1 MNLEPPAR
9 RLTILLLFSL
19 ILLLLLPL
27 SMIRLQEGRLAK
39 KEQKGLQEAEME
51 VKVIRKK
58 LGRCEKEREEKEKL
72 VVEVVVEIEEM
83 RKRNTGIDLALE
95 ECKEDLAN
103 QTKVGGF

>member
-27 SMIRLQEGRLAK
+27 SIIRLQEGEMA
-39 KEQKGLQEAEME
+39 EQKERGLQEAEME
-51 VKVIRKK
+51 VEVIRKK
-58 LGRCEKEREEKEKL
+58 VGRCEKEWEEKEKL
-72 VVEVVVEIEEM
+72 VVEVVVGIEEA
-83 RKRNTGIDLALE
+83 RRRNTGIDLALE

-103 QTKVGGF
+103 LTKVVGF